1 MKPQFNTEA
10 FYAALNAERASRGLN
25 WKEVAEQ
32 AGVQASTITRM
43 GQGKKPDVNGLAAL
57 LSWSNLRAEAFIPN
71 SSPAKGPD
79 PIAQIAA
86 LIRMDPALSHN
97 SAQLMEDIIL
107 TTYNRLREGK

>member
-1 MKPQFNTEA
+1 MKPTFNTEA

-32 AGVQASTITRM
+32 AGVQASTITRI
-43 GQGKKPDVNGLAAL
+43 GQGKKPDVNGLTAL
-57 LSWSNLRAEAFIPN
+57 LGWSNLQAETFMDN
-71 SSPAKGPD
+71 VERKPAD

-97 SAQLMEDIIL
+97 SAQLMEDIVL
-107 TTYNRLREGK
+107 TTYNRLRISE

>member
-1 MKPQFNTEA
+1 MMKPTFNTEA
-10 FYAALNAERASRGLN
+10 FHAALNAVRASRGLN

-32 AGVQASTITRM
+32 AGVQASTITRI

-57 LSWSNLRAEAFIPN
+57 LSWSNLQAETFIP
-71 SSPAKGPD
+71 KGSKEAPD

-97 SAQLMEDIIL
+97 SAQLMEDIVL
-107 TTYNRLREGK
+107 TTYNRLRNGK